1 MAGRG
6 CRFGVWSPNFRQGF
20 VVGGVRVEPERPVRP
35 PFEPVNDREP
45 VLVPRSQVTVKT
57 VLTVCATVVG
67 VLAAIYLFIH
77 GIVTL
82 TLTVT
87 ALLLAVALNHAV
99 ARLQK
104 AGLRRPLAIG
114 LVMTVLLGLI
124 VGTSFLIVP
133 PAVTQVRDMAE
144 RLPELNERMHQ
155 TRLFQWLD
163 ARVGLEQRLGA
174 LGKGSAGL
182 FQQAVDPALR
192 VVGGV
197 LAGVGAFVTVL
208 FLVVF
213 MLIYGG
219 RVVRGILAE
228 CLPAHRERYERVLG
242 KVYTSVGGYLSGLAI
257 IAVVNAI
264 CTTIVLAILGVPYF
278 LPLGILSGLG
288 SLIPLLGATLS
299 GLVLAFVALA
309 SGGVWDFLAVGVY
322 VMLYQQ
328 FENHVLAP
336 VIYKRTVEL
345 NPLVTLLG
353 IILFAELAGVLGT
366 FLAVPIVGASQIVI
380 RELLLLRRE
389 RLNLPLQG
397 DVREQLQKQGP
408 RRPPFWRRPR
418 HA

>member
-1 MAGRG
+1 
-6 CRFGVWSPNFRQGF
+6 
-20 VVGGVRVEPERPVRP
+20 
-35 PFEPVNDREP
+35 
-45 VLVPRSQVTVKT
+45 
-57 VLTVCATVVG
+57 
-67 VLAAIYLFIH
+67 
-77 GIVTL
+77 
-82 TLTVT
+82 
-87 ALLLAVALNHAV
+87 
-99 ARLQK
+99 
-104 AGLRRPLAIG
+104 
-114 LVMTVLLGLI
+114 MTVLLGLI
-124 VGTSFLIVP
+124 VGTSFLIAP

-155 TRLFQWLD
+155 TRLYQWLD
-163 ARVGLEQRLGA
+163 ARVGLDQRLGT
-174 LGKGSAGL
+174 LGAGNSAL
-182 FQQAVDPALR
+182 FQRAVDPALR
-192 VVGGV
+192 VVGNV

-257 IAVVNAI
+257 IAVVNAT
-264 CTTIVLAILGVPYF
+264 CATIFLAILGVPYF

-397 DVREQLQKQGP
+397 DVAEQLQKHGP

>member
-1 MAGRG
+1 
-6 CRFGVWSPNFRQGF
+6 
-20 VVGGVRVEPERPVRP
+20 VEPPERPVRP

-57 VLTVCATVVG
+57 VLTVCGTVAG

-87 ALLLAVALNHAV
+87 AVLLAVALNHAV
-99 ARLQK
+99 ARLERG
-104 AGLRRPLAIG
+104 GLNRALSIG

-124 VGTSFLIVP
+124 VGVSFLIVP
-133 PAVTQVRDMAE
+133 TAVAQVRDLIE
-144 RLPELNERMHQ
+144 RLPELNKSLHEA
-155 TRLFQWLD
+155 RLFQWLD
-163 ARVGLEQRLGA
+163 ARFHIDQRLGT
-174 LGKGSAGL
+174 LGKGSSGL

-242 KVYTSVGGYLSGLAI
+242 KVYTAVGGYLSGLVI
-257 IAVVNAI
+257 IAVVNALFA
-264 CTTIVLAILGVPYF
+264 TIFLAILGVPYF

-288 SLIPLLGATLS
+288 SLIPLLGATVS
-299 GLVLAFVALA
+299 GLLIAAVAGA
-309 SGGVWDFLAVGVY
+309 SGGVWDFLAVGFY
-322 VMLYQQ
+322 VSLYQQ
-328 FENHVLAP
+328 FENHVLGP

-366 FLAVPIVGASQIVI
+366 FLAVPIVGTCQIVI

-397 DVREQLQKQGP
+397 DVREQLQKQGR